1 MQVLRSL
8 QGFRLPPGAL
18 ARVWIIVQA
27 SRPGRFA
34 VTGHAVRYTQ
44 AGTQYRE
51 VIPTGY
57 TGSVS
62 RAARFIPIDWAQ
74 ARCLESMKP
83 AILPGQRRPQL
94 RRLVLVAGSRSGR
107 ACVPARHWVRR
118 GHTGTMAD
126 TDLGFRG
133 EVADLYHRYR
143 HGYPE
148 PVIAAIG
155 RIFALSDGDLTV
167 DLGCGTGQL
176 ALPMAARVRAVL
188 GVDPEPD
195 MLLRARRAAGEA
207 GVVNVSWM
215 IGADTD
221 MPAIR
226 ALLGSGAVGAVTVGQ
241 ALHWMNRA
249 ALFAAAGPLLRPGGG
264 IAVVTNGT
272 PLWLQD
278 TDWSRA
284 IREVLEGWTGHK
296 ARATCG
302 TDEQSQR
309 RYGDDLSAAGYE
321 VITAAVDY
329 DVELTADQLTGGIY
343 SALGADRLPPSGQR
357 AAFAARIAGAIA
369 PRDHVI
375 EHVHVA
381 VLAGRIR

>member
-1 MQVLRSL
+1 MPP
-8 QGFRLPPGAL
+8 RL
-18 ARVWIIVQA
+18 
-27 SRPGRFA
+27 
-34 VTGHAVRYTQ
+34 
-44 AGTQYRE
+44 
-51 VIPTGY
+51 
-57 TGSVS
+57 
-62 RAARFIPIDWAQ
+62 
-74 ARCLESMKP
+74 C
-83 AILPGQRRPQL
+83 
-94 RRLVLVAGSRSGR
+94 
-107 ACVPARHWVRR
+107 VRR
-118 GHTGTMAD
+118 VHTGAMPDA
-126 TDLGFRG
+126 DLGFHG

-148 PVIAAIG
+148 PVIAAIA
-155 RIFALSDGDLTV
+155 RIFGLGDRDVTV

-195 MLLRARRAAGEA
+195 MLMRARRAAGDA
-207 GVVNVSWM
+207 GIMNVSWM

-241 ALHWMNRA
+241 ALHWMNHP
-249 ALFAAAGPLLRPGGG
+249 ALFSAARPLLRPGGG

-284 IREVLEGWTGHK
+284 IRTILEGRLGHR

-302 TDEQSQR
+302 TDEHSQQ
-309 RYGDDLSAAGYE
+309 RYRQDLSAAGYE
-321 VITAAVDY
+321 AISAAVDY
-329 DVELTADQLTGGIY
+329 DVELTAEQLAGGIY
-343 SALGADRLPPSGQR
+343 SALGADRLPALDQR
-357 AAFAARIAGAIA
+357 AAFAEQIADAIA
-369 PRDHVI
+369 PRDHVT